1 MTLELPS
8 LKAVT
13 VSLCVIIGCYSLS
26 TFQRNRHWKDNFILW
41 TDCVKKSPQK
51 ARPHNNLGN
60 AYSGLTHYTQ
70 AIEKYQQALKRNPAS
85 LTAHFRL
92 SSIYLNHI
100 MMRWSGWL
108 PCAVMCRIVEIRWSV
123 TMATTA
129 MLKGENGKKKSRMIS
144 FHASLKRMASHLNS
158 TRAGPAG

>member
-108 PCAVMCRIVEIRWSV
+108 PCAVMLQIVKTRGL
-123 TMATTA
+123 
-129 MLKGENGKKKSRMIS
+129 LKFNTPNILCHPSAHQFSTLLPSRTPIS
-144 FHASLKRMASHLNS
+144 RLKFLTFADVC
-158 TRAGPAG
+158 